1 MTMLKIVI
9 ALATGLIFGAGLTI
23 SRMID
28 PAKVLGFLD
37 VGGIPTGAWDPSL
50 ALVMIGALAVTA
62 PAYHWARQRGKPL
75 LGPVLLVPERRDI
88 DLRLAGGAALFG
100 AGWGL
105 AGICPGPAIAILGFG
120 TVHILVFFLAMLAG
134 MAAFQYGPALL
145 TPPGARAGSG
155 R

>member
-1 MTMLKIVI
+1 MLKVVI

-37 VGGIPTGAWDPSL
+37 FGGIPSGAWDPSL
-50 ALVMIGALAVTA
+50 ALVMASALAVTA
-62 PAYHWARQRGKPL
+62 PAYYWARQRGRPM
-75 LGPVLLVPERRDI
+75 LGRVLLVPERRDI
-88 DLRLAGGAALFG
+88 DMRLAGGAALFG

-120 TVHILVFFLAMLAG
+120 TLHILVFFVAMLVG
-134 MAAFQYGPALL
+134 MAAYQYAPAALS
-145 TPPGARAGSG
+145 PPGARSGAG